1 MINEIKPTLIQIDNA
16 LLELYQQIDDQS
28 GELTKE
34 QEEHLE
40 GLISSSKAKVFN
52 YCTFLDYLDSEIDFV
67 KKRIM
72 LAQEYA
78 AKLSKKK
85 QKMLD
90 FTKFLMERSQKTKLE
105 GDMGRNV
112 SLRKSKSVKID
123 IGIDHLPSQFVRI
136 TTSFEPDKKAIKEA
150 IESGQVIEGCS
161 LVENKS
167 VNY

>member
-1 MINEIKPTLIQIDNA
+1 MTKEIKPTLLQIDNE
-16 LLELYQQIDDQS
+16 LLELYQQIDEQS
-28 GELTKE
+28 GLLSKE

-40 GLISSSKAKVFN
+40 GLITSSKTKVYN
-52 YCTFLDYLDSEIDFV
+52 YCAFLDHLDNEIDFV

-78 AKLSKKK
+78 AKLAKKK

-90 FTKFLMERSQKTKLE
+90 FTKFIMERSEKTKLE
-105 GDMGRNV
+105 GDMGRSL

-150 IESGQVIEGCS
+150 IESGQSIEGCS